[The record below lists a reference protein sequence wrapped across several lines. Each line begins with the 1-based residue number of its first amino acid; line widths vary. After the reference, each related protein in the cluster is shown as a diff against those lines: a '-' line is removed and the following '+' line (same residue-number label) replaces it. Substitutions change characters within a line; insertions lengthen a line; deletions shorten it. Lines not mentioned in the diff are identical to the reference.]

1 MRSPRFK
8 GAHVRG
14 CDMRQNPTEA
24 KAQASKIAEIRNA
37 LVSAG
42 CDTTG
47 KQAAALGVGRS
58 TAHALL
64 NRDRRAGPS
73 ARVVKRVLSSP
84 TLPVQARRKF
94 EEYVEDKIH
103 GRYGHSERRAQA
115 FRNVLREQRNH

>member
-1 MRSPRFK
+1 
-8 GAHVRG
+8 
-14 CDMRQNPTEA
+14 MRQNRGEA

-84 TLPVQARRKF
+84 TLPVQAHAGNSKNMSRTKSTTST
-94 EEYVEDKIH
+94 VTVSD
-103 GRYGHSERRAQA
+103 ERRL
-115 FRNVLREQRNH
+115 FVMSCVSK